1 LLDIFWRFVW
11 VVLAL
16 VITVIGGSAAMSE
29 WGTLVAPG
37 PDLGAANP
45 IIVLAALRQ
54 FWDKYGALLLVT
66 AGILALTL
74 LLLWIVLEALFRGGW
89 KGFWTYLG
97 TGLARVLLLFGT
109 LGIFA
114 QLSTQDA
121 SGGTLVIGITAIT
134 AMWFLIGGLES
145 VVRRNAVD
153 LLATDLHR
161 LWAVVGLLRFIEG
174 ALAFLLL
181 GSAAAAWM
189 RASDKA
195 LVGIWFSMVFFFWML
210 IQSYLVAVRYSAI
223 DIMRRDA
230 VGS

>member
-1 LLDIFWRFVW
+1 
-11 VVLAL
+11 
-16 VITVIGGSAAMSE
+16 
-29 WGTLVAPG
+29 
-37 PDLGAANP
+37 
-45 IIVLAALRQ
+45 
-54 FWDKYGALLLVT
+54 
-66 AGILALTL
+66 
-74 LLLWIVLEALFRGGW
+74 
-89 KGFWTYLG
+89 
-97 TGLARVLLLFGT
+97 
-109 LGIFA
+109 
-114 QLSTQDA
+114 
-121 SGGTLVIGITAIT
+121 
-134 AMWFLIGGLES
+134 
-145 VVRRNAVD
+145 

-161 LWAVVGLLRFIEG
+161 LWAVIGLLRFIEG

>member
-1 LLDIFWRFVW
+1 
-11 VVLAL
+11 VVLAFVVTL
-16 VITVIGGSAAMSE
+16 IGGGAAMSE
-29 WGTLVAPG
+29 WGSLVAPG
-37 PDLGAANP
+37 PDLGASNP

-54 FWDKYGALLLVT
+54 FWEKYGALLVAT
-66 AGILALTL
+66 AGVLALTL
-74 LLLWIVLEALFRGGW
+74 LLLWVVLEALFRGGW
-89 KGFWTYLG
+89 KGFWTYFG
-97 TGLARVLLLFGT
+97 TGLARVMLLFGT
-109 LGIFA
+109 FGIFV
-114 QLSTQDA
+114 QLSLRDT
-121 SGGTLVIGITAIT
+121 SGGTLVIGITALT

-153 LLATDLHR
+153 LLATDLPQ
-161 LWAVVGLLRFIEG
+161 LWAVVGLLRFLEG
-174 ALAFLLL
+174 GLAFLLL

-195 LVGIWFSMVFFFWML
+195 LIGIWFSLVFLVWMS